1 MIKRIEVTESIKD
14 YKDLVVWQ
22 KGIELVKNIYQ
33 LTNEFPKKEIFGLTI
48 QMRRAAVSV
57 PSNIAEGQTRHYTRE
72 FVQFLY
78 QALGSLSELET
89 QIIIAKELNYISA
102 NKKFEIDNQIIEI
115 KKMICGLVKRLLA
128 VH

>member
-1 MIKRIEVTESIKD
+1 MKN

-22 KGIELVKNIYQ
+22 KGMELVKNIYQ

-48 QMRRAAVSV
+48 QMRRASVSV
-57 PSNIAEGQTRHYTRE
+57 PSNIAEGQARHYTRE
-72 FVQFLY
+72 FMQFLY

-102 NKKFEIDNQIIEI
+102 SKEFEIDNQIIEL
-115 KKMICGLVKRLLA
+115 KKMICGLVRGLPA
-128 VH
+128 D

>member
-1 MIKRIEVTESIKD
+1 MIKRMESTEKIKN

-22 KGIELVKNIYQ
+22 KGMELVKNIYQ

-48 QMRRAAVSV
+48 QMRRASVSV
-57 PSNIAEGQTRHYTRE
+57 PSNIAEGQARHYTRE
-72 FVQFLY
+72 FMQFLY

-102 NKKFEIDNQIIEI
+102 SKEFEIDNQIIEL
-115 KKMICGLVKRLLA
+115 KKMICGLVRGLPA
-128 VH
+128 D

>member
-1 MIKRIEVTESIKD
+1 MESTEKIKN

-22 KGIELVKNIYQ
+22 KGMELVKNIYQ

-48 QMRRAAVSV
+48 QMRRASVSV
-57 PSNIAEGQTRHYTRE
+57 PSNIAEGQARHYTRE
-72 FVQFLY
+72 FMQFLY

-102 NKKFEIDNQIIEI
+102 SKEFEIDNQIIEL
-115 KKMICGLVKRLLA
+115 KKMICGLVRGLPA
-128 VH
+128 D